1 MALQAINPTQTTTWK
16 KLQAHFEVLKN
27 VQMQDL
33 FANEPT
39 RAENMH
45 LQWKDFLVD
54 YSKNIVT
61 NETLDL
67 LQELANEVQLKEAIS
82 KYFEGELIN
91 QTENRAV
98 LHTALRAKENA
109 TVFVD
114 GTNVMPEIYAVKN
127 KIKQFS
133 NEIYF

>member
-33 FANEPT
+33 FANEPA
-39 RAENMH
+39 RAEKMH

-127 KIKQFS
+127 KIKQF
-133 NEIYF
+133 ETH